1 MNRKNEKNKFEFVQ
15 NIEEKSMLW
24 YPEHLD
30 HSDDKRIQSLIG
42 KNLRYWFYFKTIKII
57 LEKFDI
63 WNAGALKIKLSHFC
77 ALFLPHIKQKRT
89 VTNYLDHQNKLKL
102 IYSWIEG
109 DDLILYSPYVE
120 RVTENY
126 VKNKKQ
132 KRIYDQEPDG
142 AGDLIAQCKVHAPG
156 LRL

>member
-1 MNRKNEKNKFEFVQ
+1 MSRKNEKKKFEFCQ
-15 NIEEKSMLW
+15 NIEQKSMLW

-63 WNAGALKIKLSHFC
+63 WNPGALKIKLSHFC
-77 ALFLPHIKQKRT
+77 TLFLPHLKQRRT
-89 VTNYLDHQNKLKL
+89 VIKYLDHQNKLKL

-142 AGDLIAQCKVHAPG
+142 AGDLLSQCKVHAPG